1 MNAGRTPRAARTT
14 LKEIARLAGVSVS
27 TASLVLSGKGSERRI
42 SAAVEARVREVAQQ
56 KDYSPNLLVRSM
68 QGGRTHVLTFYN
80 AFLRREVGDLYM
92 DRLHTAVERAAGEFG
107 YDLLIHCHFRRSEEE
122 IYRALNGGL
131 TDGVIFFGPHR
142 ASPLLRLLRTSRLPT
157 ILIGHHDDEGVLSSV
172 ADDMPDAMRQV
183 ADTLVELGHRR
194 IAAITGENNPDAA
207 ARIMVLR
214 TRLAE
219 QGIELP
225 DERILTVHEEGGSG
239 LPAPDV
245 ALSGLMESP
254 DPPTALFCWHD
265 RIGYRI
271 LEACEEL
278 GVSVPEQLS
287 LVGYDGI
294 HWPSIST
301 HFLASI
307 EVPIPTFAVDAV
319 RILDD
324 LINGVVEGPVIRNV
338 PVALNQGT
346 TLAPPSTV

>member
-1 MNAGRTPRAARTT
+1 MNPGRAPRTGRTT

-80 AFLRREVGDLYM
+80 AFQRREVGDLYM

-107 YDLLIHCHFRRSEEE
+107 YDLLIHCYFRRSEEE

-131 TDGVIFFGPHR
+131 TDGVIFFGPYR

-157 ILIGHHDDEGVLSSV
+157 ILIGHHDDEGILSSV
-172 ADDMPDAMRQV
+172 ADDMPDAMQQV
-183 ADTLVELGHRR
+183 ADTLVGLGHRR
-194 IAAITGENNPDAA
+194 IAAIAGLDNPDSS
-207 ARIMVLR
+207 ARINALQ

-225 DERILTVHEEGGSG
+225 DEWILPVGEEGRDE
-239 LPAPDV
+239 LLAPDT
-245 ALSGLMESP
+245 ALSRLMESP
-254 DPPTALFCWHD
+254 EPPTALFCWHD
-265 RIGYRI
+265 RIGYRV

-278 GVSVPEQLS
+278 GIVIPEQLS
-287 LVGYDGI
+287 LISYDGI

-301 HFLASI
+301 HFLASV

-324 LINGVVEGPVIRNV
+324 LINGAVQGPVIRNV
-338 PVALNQGT
+338 PVSVNPGT
-346 TLAPPSTV
+346 TLASPPPD